1 MASATDVYV
10 APSPAIGS
18 QSRLAD
24 LAANRTL
31 RLLHVENDPDLVL
44 LVDRLLSTR
53 LPTGSVIDPVA
64 NLGHALS
71 RLTTGR
77 YDAILLELSLP
88 DSDGL
93 STIEAVRSHEADTPI
108 VVLTDQED
116 PELAGNAIRN
126 GASDVLFKSRLNA
139 PLLDATLC
147 SALFERRRFPA
158 QSENVRDRRESSHY
172 TVTRPSIVIPLLADF
187 RPGTPLV
194 ATTIDI
200 SLTGAGLLVEGC
212 AELTWDRLVLGI
224 ERADGV
230 YTYATAVIR
239 HHGIPAAGWNL
250 GVSFV
255 PAKDDPLSEARL
267 APRFDPATCQ
277 MVAGLPEPVLLEW
290 AQLGVLQPCLIDRVR
305 SCPRCSGLPTF
316 RDACRQCGS
325 VHAAAVQFI
334 HHFACAHVAPAAHF
348 DGAGHLACPKCRA
361 RNLIVGADF
370 EYLSGPICCRD
381 CNWSGTQLASVGECL
396 KCGWRFLA
404 TESPEKDIIQ
414 FHVERLDPL
423 AFIEAD

>member
-1 MASATDVYV
+1 MPSATHHLA

-18 QSRLAD
+18 QPRLAD
-24 LAANRTL
+24 LATGRSL
-31 RLLHVENDPDLVL
+31 RLLHVDDDSDLVL
-44 LVDRLLSTR
+44 LVDRLLSAR
-53 LPTGSVIDPVA
+53 LPRGSVIDPVA
-64 NLGHALS
+64 NLSHALS

-93 STIEAVRSHEADTPI
+93 STVEAVRSHEADTPI
-108 VVLTDQED
+108 VVLTGRED
-116 PELAGNAIRN
+116 AELAGNAIRS
-126 GASDVLFKSRLNA
+126 GATDVLFKSRLSA

-147 SALFERRRFPA
+147 SALLDGRRSRGGA
-158 QSENVRDRRESSHY
+158 ETVKDRRESPHY
-172 TVTRPSIVIPLLADF
+172 TVTRPSIVIPMLADF
-187 RPGTPLV
+187 RPDTGLV

-230 YTYATAVIR
+230 YTYATAMVR
-239 HHGIPAAGWNL
+239 HHGVPAAGWNL

-255 PAKDDPLSEARL
+255 AAKDDPLSAARL
-267 APRFDPATCQ
+267 APRFDPETCQ
-277 MVAGLPEPVLLEW
+277 MTAGLPEPVLVEW
-290 AQLGVLQPCLIDRVR
+290 AQLGVLQPRLIDRVR

-325 VHAAAVQFI
+325 VKAEAVQYI
-334 HHFACAHVAPAAHF
+334 HHFACAHVAPADHF

-396 KCGWRFLA
+396 KCGHRFVGSEA
-404 TESPEKDIIQ
+404 TERDIIH